1 MELNFFYA
9 KHKHRMWRMK
19 LKAFLLDLDDLDEKE
34 IISSNDCI
42 LGKWIN
48 EYGWET
54 YKDYPEMKEFVDLHE
69 RIHEIVKEMPDL
81 KRANKLKEAQKK
93 YEQLE
98 SESDKLIALLEKIQV
113 KEDKEQEKEKEQ
125 ELESQES

>member
-19 LKAFLLDLDDLDEKE
+19 LKAFLLDLDDLSEKE
-34 IISSNDCI
+34 ITSSNDCI

-48 EYGWET
+48 EYGWEA
-54 YKDYPEMKEFVDLHE
+54 YKDHPEMKEFVDLHE
-69 RIHEIVKEMPDL
+69 RIHDIVSEMPNL
-81 KRANKLKEAQKK
+81 KKANKLKEAQKK

-98 SESDKLIALLEKIQV
+98 RESDELINLLEKL
-113 KEDKEQEKEKEQ
+113 QEKEEAKEKNLERQ
-125 ELESQES
+125 ET